1 MLWTILTTQI
11 TGNIYIRDQ
20 YFYKMCQSLIS
31 TTAVNIILVGCS
43 SNPRPFTCTA
53 APINWYVVVT

>member
-1 MLWTILTTQI
+1 MLWTILTAQI

-31 TTAVNIILVGCS
+31 TTAVNKIVGS

-53 APINWYVVVT
+53 APRNWYLVVT